1 MVIIILITC
10 DTMCPAYITYLVD
23 SALQMLLE
31 SEYNQ
36 DHRTWQDSSS
46 VRSILFVGL
55 NMDQAIYEDS
65 GKCVSPR
72 VETSRLFQ
80 ISISSYSNG

>member
-1 MVIIILITC
+1 
-10 DTMCPAYITYLVD
+10 MCPAYITYLVD

-55 NMDQAIYEDS
+55 NMDQAIYEDF
-65 GKCVSPR
+65 GKCVSPSCNKNDSVPR
-72 VETSRLFQ
+72 GLVWVTSVSPPCAL
-80 ISISSYSNG
+80 